1 MTINGVNYA
10 EGEPYTYLSNVIC
23 NVRSQSRTAT
33 VLTHEIKLS
42 SNREYLQLLEVG
54 AVQWTSKI
62 RNLFFNSRQKA
73 LIVQD
78 ITTISYNQTQLKF
91 TPIQGY
97 LYKNGEKL
105 DSDAFSITDKTLNIV
120 DFDDAAEYVFIY
132 SYSDTDFLAFT
143 NGNYP
148 YFSATLTGVGND
160 NGNKINFVMRF
171 DKLSLA
177 PDTPLIFSDTAQN
190 SVKLNFYIIDPQDT
204 VSIKFN

>member
-1 MTINGVNYA
+1 M
-10 EGEPYTYLSNVIC
+10 
-23 NVRSQSRTAT
+23 
-33 VLTHEIKLS
+33 
-42 SNREYLQLLEVG
+42 
-54 AVQWTSKI
+54 
-62 RNLFFNSRQKA
+62 
-73 LIVQD
+73 IVQE